1 MRILAAL
8 AASVLLAACSH
19 SDKNATD
26 EQVGTTTVTAAPVV
40 TRAWSRQGELD
51 RRLEATNQIDIDDSE
66 PVDTDETIS
75 FRLQRA
81 LLTDPTVVDHAEQ
94 VSIEV
99 VQGVATLRGTTSRAE
114 SRLAIERIASLTAGV
129 VRVDNRVVVRGA
141 AKTS

>member
-8 AASVLLAACSH
+8 AASVLLAACSR

-26 EQVGTTTVTAAPVV
+26 EPVGTTTVTAAPVV

-51 RRLEATNQIDIDDSE
+51 RRIEATNQIDIDDSE

-81 LLTDPTVVDHAEQ
+81 LLTDPSVVDHAEE

-99 VQGVATLRGTTSRAE
+99 NQGTATLRGATASNET
-114 SRLAIERIASLTAGV
+114 RLTIERIALLTAGV
-129 VRVDNRVVVRGA
+129 VRVENRVVVRA
-141 AKTS
+141 APKTS